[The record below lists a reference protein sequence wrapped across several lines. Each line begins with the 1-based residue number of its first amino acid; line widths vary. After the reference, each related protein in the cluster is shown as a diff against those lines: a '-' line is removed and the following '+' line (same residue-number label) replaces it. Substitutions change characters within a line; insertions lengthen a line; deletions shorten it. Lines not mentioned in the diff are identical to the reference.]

1 MPRATRKQ
9 VQKLEKCPT
18 GIPGLDQVTGGGF
31 PRGRTTLIAGGAG
44 SGKTLLGMAFLIN
57 GALQYGEPGVCLSFE
72 ENVEELTQ
80 NLASLGFDV
89 EALIRSKKLAIDYV
103 LVERHDIEE
112 TGEYD
117 LEGLFIRLEHAV
129 KSTGAKRILLDTLEV
144 LFSGLENLA
153 VVRSELRRLFR
164 WMKDRGITA
173 AVTAEAGFEMLT
185 RHGLEEYVADCVI
198 TLDHRVK
205 EQVSTRRVRVV
216 KYRGSTHGTN
226 EYPFLI
232 GDHGIS
238 VFPITSIG
246 LTYEASTD
254 RLSSGIEGLDEMLDG
269 RGFYRRSSILVSG
282 TAGTGKSS
290 IAASFVDAACRR
302 GERAIYFAFEES
314 PSQMQRN
321 MSSLGMNLERW
332 VKQDRLRISASRPTS
347 VGLESHLAGMHA
359 EIDEFKPTIV
369 VVDPITNLVS
379 VGEMS
384 AVKAMLT
391 RLVDYLKMQKITAM
405 FTNLNM
411 EGVAE
416 LNTAEISS
424 LMDVWILVRWV
435 EEHNERRRLASVLK
449 ARGMAHS
456 AQVCDMEISGNG
468 VIFKHINAQPVA
480 IRAREQGNGNAKQA
494 AKRAAI

>member
-1 MPRATRKQ
+1 MPRATNKTPN
-9 VQKLEKCPT
+9 LSKCPT
-18 GIPGLDQVTGGGF
+18 GIDGLDQVTGGGF

-44 SGKTLLGMAFLIN
+44 SGKTLVGMEFLIN
-57 GALQYGEPGVCLSFE
+57 GALKFDEPGVCMTFE
-72 ENVEELTQ
+72 ENVEEMVQ

-89 EALIRSKKLAIDYV
+89 DALVKAKKLVIDYV

-117 LEGLFIRLEHAV
+117 LEGLFIRLAHAV
-129 KSTGAKRILLDTLEV
+129 DSIGAKRILLDTIEV

-173 AVTAEAGFEMLT
+173 VVTAEAGAEMLT
-185 RHGLEEYVADCVI
+185 RHGLEEYVADCVV

-232 GDHGIS
+232 SNRGIS
-238 VFPITSIG
+238 VFPITSLG
-246 LTYEASTD
+246 LTYEASTE
-254 RLSSGIEGLDEMLDG
+254 RVSSGIEGLDRMLG
-269 RGFYRRSSILVSG
+269 GKGFYRASSVLISG

-290 IAASFVDAACRR
+290 LAAAFVNAACAR
-302 GERAIYFAFEES
+302 GERSIYFAFEES
-314 PSQMQRN
+314 PSQILRN
-321 MSSLGMNLERW
+321 MSSVGIELERW
-332 VKQDRLRISASRPTS
+332 IKKGLLRIVASRPTT
-347 VGLESHLAGMHA
+347 VGLESHLAGMHRD
-359 EIDEFKPTIV
+359 IDEFKPAV
-369 VVDPITNLVS
+369 AVVDPITNLVS

-384 AVKAMLT
+384 AVKGMLT
-391 RLVDYLKMQKITAM
+391 RLVDYLKMKGVTAL
-405 FTNLNM
+405 FTNLNV

-416 LNTAEISS
+416 MNTAEISS
-424 LMDVWILVRWV
+424 LMDVWILLRSVTDRHHWQ
-435 EEHNERRRLASVLK
+435 RIASVLK

-456 AQVCDMEISGNG
+456 TQLYEMEISDQG
-468 VIFKHINAQPVA
+468 FKFLNIDAQPVA
-480 IRAREQGNGNAKQA
+480 ITGRGQGQGNAEKSAKQA
-494 AKRAAI
+494 AR

>member
-1 MPRATRKQ
+1 MPRTTRKQ
-9 VQKLEKCPT
+9 LHQLPKCPT
-18 GIPGLDQVTGGGF
+18 GIPGLDEITGGGF

-44 SGKTLLGMAFLIN
+44 SGKTLVGMEFLIN
-57 GALQYGEPGVCLSFE
+57 GAQKYGEPGVCLSFE

-89 EALIRSKKLAIDYV
+89 ESLIRSKKLAIDYV
-103 LVERHDIEE
+103 LVDRHDIEE

-198 TLDHRVK
+198 TLDHRVN

-238 VFPITSIG
+238 VFPITSLG
-246 LTYEASTD
+246 LTYEASTE
-254 RLSSGIEGLDEMLDG
+254 RLSSGIDGLDQMLDG
-269 RGFYRRSSILVSG
+269 KGFYRRSSILVSG

-290 IAASFVDAACRR
+290 IAASFIDAACRR

-314 PSQMQRN
+314 PSQILRN
-321 MSSLGMNLERW
+321 MDSLGMNLERW
-332 VKQDRLRISASRPTS
+332 LKQDRLRISASRPTS
-347 VGLESHLAGMHA
+347 VGLESHLASMHA

-379 VGEMS
+379 VGELP

-391 RLVDYLKMQKITAM
+391 RLVDYLKMQKVTAL
-405 FTNLNM
+405 FTNLNV
-411 EGVAE
+411 EGVME

-424 LMDVWILVRWV
+424 LMDVWILLRWV
-435 EEHNERRRLASVLK
+435 EHNNERRRIASVLK

-456 AQVCDMEISGNG
+456 AQLCDMEISGDG
-468 VIFKHINAQPVA
+468 VTFRHSSAQPIA
-480 IRAREQGNGNAKQA
+480 MAREQGHGNAKEA
-494 AKRAAI
+494 AKRAAL